1 MLAEKKILGFID
13 MIASAAPTPGGGS
26 AAALIS
32 SLGCALISMVCRLTI
47 RKKGYENTAKET
59 EMLSVSEKARKRLS
73 QLIDEDANAFENVMR
88 AYKMHA
94 KTEKQKAERHDEIQ
108 KNLKK
113 ALLPPLE
120 VMRLSN
126 SVLKQCRRIADICN
140 PNAIS
145 DAACACIALDAGL
158 GCAYFNVKINLSHI
172 KDRRYAE
179 KISAEIEMLVKGSAS
194 LTRNALRAAEAKITH
209 E

>member
-1 MLAEKKILGFID
+1 MLAENKILGFIGEV
-13 MIASAAPTPGGGS
+13 ASAAPTPGGGS

-32 SLGCALISMVCRLTI
+32 ALGCDLVSMVCRLTV
-47 RKKGYENTAKET
+47 RKKGCENTAQEIR
-59 EMLSVSEKARKRLS
+59 MILRRSEKARKRLS

-145 DAACACIALDAGL
+145 DAACACIALDAGRNQVVPRRL
-158 GCAYFNVKINLSHI
+158 TTVAARHNV
-172 KDRRYAE
+172 
-179 KISAEIEMLVKGSAS
+179 V
-194 LTRNALRAAEAKITH
+194 EA
-209 E
+209 

>member
-1 MLAEKKILGFID
+1 MLGEKKVLDFIGEV
-13 MIASAAPTPGGGS
+13 ASAAPTPGGGS

-32 SLGCALISMVCRLTI
+32 SLGCALIAMVCRLTV
-47 RKKGYENTAKET
+47 RKKGCENIAQET
-59 EMLSVSEKARKRLS
+59 EMILRNSEKARKRLS

-94 KTEKQKAERHDEIQ
+94 KTGKQKAERHDEIQ

-126 SVLKQCRRIADICN
+126 SVLKRCRRIADICN

-179 KISAEIEMLVKGSAS
+179 KISAEIEMLVKESAF
-194 LTRNALRAAEAKITH
+194 LTRNALRAAEMKI
-209 E
+209 